1 MLNFYTNYIRNSNNF
16 QIFPSFGGVQKKI
29 LYQLIRIDEK
39 KVGKGFIVI
48 NNYINQTV
56 ISNFASVTRE
66 TVSKEI
72 KK

>member
-1 MLNFYTNYIRNSNNF
+1 LLNFYTNYIRNSNNF
-16 QIFPSFGGVQKKI
+16 QTFPSFGGVQKKI